1 MNNKEIKLA
10 IENKEYNK
18 LYKEF
23 APVIK
28 SLVRRYPTDK
38 QDDLKQE
45 GYIALY
51 SFLNKANKYS
61 PRCWKSFIRQFLNSR
76 IIEAVRKDTGL
87 IKIPYHI
94 TNLIKKLKQY
104 LIANDLDILD
114 VPEEELVSVLKCKPN
129 YLRLAKRYMTIE
141 YVSYEALQEKTTQE
155 EQ

>member
-23 APVIK
+23 TPVIK
-28 SLVRRYPTDK
+28 SLVRRYPTNK

-45 GYIALY
+45 GYIALH

-94 TNLIKKLKQY
+94 TSLIKKLKQY
-104 LIANDLDILD
+104 LVDNDLDILD
-114 VPEEELVSVLKCKPN
+114 VSEEELVNVLKCKPN

-141 YVSYEALQEKTTQE
+141 YVSYELIQERDINE
-155 EQ
+155 E